1 MDKNNMSKIKVG
13 IVGVGNCANSLIS
26 GIEWYREYYKN
37 NVGDA
42 PGLVNEVIDKYK
54 VTDIEVVAAFDV
66 DKNKVN
72 KDLSEAIF
80 SKSNLA
86 YDYKIKVPKTG
97 IIVQKGPELDGVP
110 EHLKTFPGNPV
121 KVSEQKE
128 LNKEQCANVL
138 NDSGAEILLNFLPTG
153 SKQSALFYAEVAINI
168 ARIGYFNGMPEL
180 IVCDKTFQNSALKN
194 NVPIVGDDCKSQLGG
209 TAINRAMAQLLND
222 KGIKVSK
229 MYQINYAGNTDFYN
243 LIHRGQSK
251 HKTKKESVTSLIP
264 YEFEMDTGFTFLPVM
279 RDRKTMHLWFEA
291 VNFGNAPLKFEA
303 KLEVE
308 DSPNF
313 AGIIVDVVRYM
324 KIALDR
330 NIGGVLDSV
339 CMYYAKHPPKQIP
352 DYISKNML
360 DEFVKGKRER

>member
-1 MDKNNMSKIKVG
+1 MSKIKVG
-13 IVGVGNCANSLIS
+13 VVGVGNCANSLIS
-26 GIEWYREYYKN
+26 GIEWYKQYYKN
-37 NVGDA
+37 NKLGNA
-42 PGLVNEVIDKYK
+42 PGVVNEIIDKYK

-66 DKNKVN
+66 DENKVN
-72 KDLSEAIF
+72 KDISEAIF
-80 SKSNLA
+80 SNSNLA
-86 YDYKIKVPKTG
+86 YDYKVKVPKKG
-97 IIVQKGPELDGVP
+97 VIVQKGPELDGVP
-110 EHLKTFPGNPV
+110 NHLKTFPDNPV
-121 KVSEQKE
+121 KVSKNKE
-128 LNKEQCANVL
+128 LTKEQCAKVL
-138 NDSGAEILLNFLPTG
+138 KDSGAEILLNFLPTG
-153 SKQSALFYAEVAINI
+153 SRRSALFYADVAINI
-168 ARIGYFNGMPEL
+168 AKIGYFNGMPEL
-180 IVCDKTFQNSALKN
+180 IVCDKKFQKSALKN

-243 LIHRGQSK
+243 LIHRGKSK

-313 AGIIVDVVRYM
+313 AGIIVDVVRYI

-330 NIGGVLDSV
+330 RIGGVLDSV
-339 CMYYAKHPPKQIP
+339 CMYYAKHPPKQVP
-352 DYISKNML
+352 DNISKHML
-360 DEFVKGKRER
+360 EEFVKGKRER

>member
-1 MDKNNMSKIKVG
+1 
-13 IVGVGNCANSLIS
+13 
-26 GIEWYREYYKN
+26 
-37 NVGDA
+37 
-42 PGLVNEVIDKYK
+42 
-54 VTDIEVVAAFDV
+54 
-66 DKNKVN
+66 
-72 KDLSEAIF
+72 
-80 SKSNLA
+80 
-86 YDYKIKVPKTG
+86 
-97 IIVQKGPELDGVP
+97 
-110 EHLKTFPGNPV
+110 
-121 KVSEQKE
+121 
-128 LNKEQCANVL
+128 
-138 NDSGAEILLNFLPTG
+138 
-153 SKQSALFYAEVAINI
+153 
-168 ARIGYFNGMPEL
+168 MPEL
-180 IVCDKTFQNSALKN
+180 IVCDKKFQKSSVKN

-243 LIHRGQSK
+243 LIHRGKSK

-313 AGIIVDVVRYM
+313 AGIIVDVVRYI

-330 NIGGVLDSV
+330 KIGGVLDSV
-339 CMYYAKHPPKQIP
+339 CMYYAKHPPKQVP
-352 DYISKNML
+352 DNISKHML
-360 DEFVKGKRER
+360 EEFVKGKRER